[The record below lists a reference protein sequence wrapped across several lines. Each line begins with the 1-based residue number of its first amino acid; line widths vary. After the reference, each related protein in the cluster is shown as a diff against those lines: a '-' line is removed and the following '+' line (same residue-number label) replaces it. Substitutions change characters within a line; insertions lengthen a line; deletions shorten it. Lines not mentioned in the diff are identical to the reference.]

1 MYNDKL
7 PKRKQI
13 RLKNF
18 DYSSNNAYFITIC
31 THNRKNMLSHIRR
44 GDSCGRPK
52 NELTEL
58 GEIAYNT
65 ISKIKDMFDV
75 TIDCFVIMPNHIH
88 FVIFI
93 EKRATARVAP
103 TIGRIVG
110 TYKSLVLKEFREI
123 CNNKNEIMGK
133 IWQRSFFDHI
143 IRNEQEYYEIWKY
156 IELNPDKWIYSK
168 MHI

>member
-1 MYNDKL
+1 
-7 PKRKQI
+7 
-13 RLKNF
+13 
-18 DYSSNNAYFITIC
+18 
-31 THNRKNMLSHIRR
+31 MLSKIIV
-44 GDSCGRPK
+44 GTGVLDCPQ
-52 NELTEL
+52 NILTSY
-58 GEIAYNT
+58 GEIAKKHIVNMSDFYEN
-65 ISKIKDMFDV
+65 IKIDK
-75 TIDCFVIMPNHIH
+75 FVIMPNHIH